1 MVGNLYFCNVEIGHD
16 FFMDKALHLAGKGWP
31 AVAPNPMVG
40 CVIVKGDT
48 LVAQGYHQKFG
59 EKHAEVMAINQLPDN
74 IDPNDCTLYVT
85 LEPCT
90 HFGKTPPCTD
100 LIISKGFKTVVVACK
115 DPNPVVSGLGI
126 DKLRK
131 AGVQVITGVLEK
143 NARELNKRFITYFEK
158 KRPYYILKWAQT
170 ADGFISK
177 LPVPDNKNENRISGN
192 ESQIMVHRLRSEVMA
207 ILVGKNTVLRDN
219 PRLTTRLVEGKNPIR
234 VFIDRNLE
242 VPLHFHVYDNEAT
255 TLIFNELKE
264 EKMGI
269 HIFLKIDFEKN
280 ILQQLSEKLFNL
292 NVQSV
297 LVEGGS
303 MLLNDFIDQHLWDE
317 VLVFQ
322 NPDLRFEV
330 GLKAPRFALR
340 NTFELIGGDKLYQQF
355 NA

>member
-1 MVGNLYFCNVEIGHD
+1 MEIGHD
-16 FFMDKALHLAGKGWP
+16 FCMDKALHLAGKGWP

-40 CVIVKGDT
+40 CVIVKGDA

-74 IDPNDCTLYVT
+74 IDPKDCTLYVT

-115 DPNPVVSGLGI
+115 DPNPLVSGLGI

-242 VPLHFHVYDNEAT
+242 VPLHFQVYDNEAT
-255 TLIFNELKE
+255 TIIFNELKE

-269 HIFLKIDFEKN
+269 HTFLKIDFGKN

-322 NPDLRFEV
+322 NPDLRFEM
-330 GLKAPRFALR
+330 GLKAPRFALA

>member
-1 MVGNLYFCNVEIGHD
+1 LVGNLYFCNVEIGHD